1 MGLKKKCAVVAS
13 HNSAKTHTTAHL
25 AFSNSHSATPHTK
38 SALDDSRHGHTE
50 RGSERKCAESRKHHR
65 PLGNPSAAGCRQRR
79 ATAALRGCAGMPL
92 PHPSGH
98 HGSPTASSAPLP
110 SAASARQ
117 RVAGGRPPAASSSS
131 PQVRSIQAYPTLKS
145 WVRHWV
151 GSVFC
156 LHICYSLSCVRVRL
170 LHFSFSFFSPTK
182 PVELPPRTTSH
193 VTPIF
198 LLRQIFRRGP
208 DL

>member
-1 MGLKKKCAVVAS
+1 LGFKKKECS
-13 HNSAKTHTTAHL
+13 CCFSQLSPKHTQRPIWPFPIPTRQLPTPNQPLTARRL
-25 AFSNSHSATPHTK
+25 QTRS
-38 SALDDSRHGHTE
+38 HGHTK
-50 RGSERKCAESRKHHR
+50 RGSERKCAESRKQHQ

-79 ATAALRGCAGMPL
+79 ATPALRGCAGTPL

-117 RVAGGRPPAASSSS
+117 RVAGARPPAVSSSS

-151 GSVFC
+151 DSVFC
-156 LHICYSLSCVRVRL
+156 LHI
-170 LHFSFSFFSPTK
+170 
-182 PVELPPRTTSH
+182 
-193 VTPIF
+193 
-198 LLRQIFRRGP
+198 
-208 DL
+208 